1 VSDPENRLVHAF
13 AANLCR
19 CILRVLLSLREATNS
34 DPVVS
39 IRAVNLTTEAKRFC
53 SRHNCQALDGLL
65 ETKSVVFTEANA
77 GPIEHLGFL
86 REVGDAERLVL
97 GKKDAVL
104 RRDQI
109 IDLVEKVLAAANPI
123 LSF

>member
-1 VSDPENRLVHAF
+1 M
-13 AANLCR
+13 
-19 CILRVLLSLREATNS
+19 
-34 DPVVS
+34 
-39 IRAVNLTTEAKRFC
+39 
-53 SRHNCQALDGLL
+53 